1 MRVDAER
8 WLRDLPAELG
18 PQRDLIE
25 GLLREARADG
35 RICLFVVGCSIGRG
49 AADRLSDV
57 DALLCV
63 REDAW
68 ADVITESEAIVRR
81 AGEIVDLWQ
90 QVIQPAAL
98 DARTFQHTF
107 AQYASGV
114 QLDLVVARAR
124 DRQARAGDWVVL
136 HDPDDTATAQPR
148 ATTATEEQVRQ
159 WMYNGLVH
167 LSGCAKYLARGS
179 AWEAHLQLEEARV
192 ELWRL
197 WSVAAGV
204 ADPQYGLTAVL
215 DDPRR
220 PMPANIEATVAG
232 LDRTETHA
240 AAIACVDLFI
250 ETWPRAIGAVARDGE
265 PPALAAW
272 VRDQLRSVPT

>member
-18 PQRDLIE
+18 PQRDIIA
-25 GLLREARADG
+25 GLLREIRKDARI
-35 RICLFVVGCSIGRG
+35 RLFVVGCSIGRG

-57 DALLCV
+57 DALV
-63 REDAW
+63 GVSEEAW
-68 ADVITESEAIVRR
+68 SEMTTESETIVRR
-81 AGEIVDLWQ
+81 AGEVVDLWQ
-90 QVIQPAAL
+90 QIIQPSEP

-124 DRQARAGDWVVL
+124 DRQTPAHDWIVL
-136 HDPDDTATAQPR
+136 HDPDSTVGGEPR
-148 ATTATEEQVRQ
+148 ARTATEEQVRQ

-167 LSGCAKYLARGS
+167 LGGSAKYLARGS

-197 WSVAAGV
+197 WAAAEGV
-204 ADPQYGLTAVL
+204 ADAQYGLTAVL

-232 LDRTETHA
+232 LGQTETRA

-250 ETWPRAIGAVARDGE
+250 GTWPRAISAVAADAE

>member
-1 MRVDAER
+1 
-8 WLRDLPAELG
+8 
-18 PQRDLIE
+18 
-25 GLLREARADG
+25 
-35 RICLFVVGCSIGRG
+35 VGCSIGRG

-57 DALLCV
+57 DALLGV

-68 ADVITESEAIVRR
+68 SDVITASEAIVRR
-81 AGEIVDLWQ
+81 AGDVVDLHQ
-90 QVIQPAAL
+90 QIIQPAEP

-124 DRQARAGDWVVL
+124 DRQTPARDWIVL
-136 HDPDDTATAQPR
+136 HDPDGTATNDSRIATATA
-148 ATTATEEQVRQ
+148 EQVRQ
-159 WMYNGLVH
+159 WMFNGLVH

-179 AWEAHLQLEEARV
+179 AWEAHLQLEEARA

-197 WSVAAGV
+197 WAVAARV

-220 PMPANIEATVAG
+220 PMPANIDATVASLG
-232 LDRTETHA
+232 PRETHA
-240 AAIACVDLFI
+240 AAVACVDLFI
-250 ETWPRAIGAVARDGE
+250 ETWPRAIAVVGRDGGA
-265 PPALAAW
+265 PALAAW

>member
-1 MRVDAER
+1 VPVDAEQ

-18 PQRDLIE
+18 QQRDVID
-25 GLLREARADG
+25 GLLRDARNDP
-35 RICLFVVGCSIGRG
+35 RIRLFVVGCSIGRG

-57 DALLCV
+57 DALLGV

-68 ADVITESEAIVRR
+68 SDLITQSEAIVRR

-90 QVIQPAAL
+90 QVIQPSAL

-124 DRQARAGDWVVL
+124 DRQTPGRDWIVL
-136 HDPDDTATAQPR
+136 HDPDGTVSAEPR

-179 AWEAHLQLEEARV
+179 AWEAHLQLEEARA

-197 WSVAAGV
+197 WAAAARV
-204 ADPQYGLTAVL
+204 ADAQYGLTAVL

-220 PMPANIEATVAG
+220 PMPAKIERTVAS
-232 LDRTETHA
+232 LDLTSTHA
-240 AAIACVDLFI
+240 AAIACVNLFI
-250 ETWPRAIGAVARDGE
+250 ETWPRAIAAVAEDME

-272 VRDQLRSVPT
+272 VRDQLSSVPT

>member
-1 MRVDAER
+1 VRVDAER
-8 WLRDLPAELG
+8 WLRDLPTDLG
-18 PQRDLIE
+18 PQRDLIAAV
-25 GLLREARADG
+25 LREARNDA
-35 RICLFVVGCSIGRG
+35 RIRLFVVGCSIGRG

-57 DALLCV
+57 DALLGV

-68 ADVITESEAIVRR
+68 PDVITQSEALVRR
-81 AGEIVDLWQ
+81 AGTVVDLWQ
-90 QVIQPAAL
+90 QVIQPAEP

-124 DRQARAGDWVVL
+124 DRQKPAPDWIVL
-136 HDPDDTATAQPR
+136 HDPDDTVAAEPR
-148 ATTATEEQVRQ
+148 ATAATETQVRQ
-159 WMYNGLVH
+159 WMFNGLVH

-179 AWEAHLQLEEARV
+179 AWEAHLQLEEARA

-197 WSVAAGV
+197 WSVAAGIPD
-204 ADPQYGLTAVL
+204 AQYGLTAVL

-220 PMPANIEATVAG
+220 PMPANIDATVAG
-232 LDRTETHA
+232 LGRAETLA
-240 AAIACVDLFI
+240 AAMACVDLFI
-250 ETWPRAIGAVARDGE
+250 ETWPRAIRAVARDGG

>member
-1 MRVDAER
+1 VRVDAER

-18 PQRDLIE
+18 PQRDLIR
-25 GLLREARADG
+25 GLLREARGDA
-35 RICLFVVGCSIGRG
+35 RITLLVVGCSIGRG
-49 AADRLSDV
+49 VADRLSDV
-57 DALLCV
+57 DALICV
-63 REDAW
+63 REEAW
-68 ADVITESEAIVRR
+68 KDVTTESEGLVRR
-81 AGEIVDLWQ
+81 AGKLVDLWQ
-90 QVIQPAAL
+90 QVIQPSAL

-124 DRQARAGDWVVL
+124 DRQTPARDWVVL
-136 HDPDDTATAQPR
+136 HDPHSTVTDKPR
-148 ATTATEEQVRQ
+148 STEATEAQVRQ
-159 WMYNGLVH
+159 WMFNGLVH

-179 AWEAHLQLEEARV
+179 AWEAHLQLEEARA

-204 ADPQYGLTAVL
+204 ADAQYGLTAVL

-220 PMPANIEATVAG
+220 PMPENIAATVAD
-232 LDRTETHA
+232 LDLTAAHA
-240 AAIACVDLFI
+240 AAIACLDLFM
-250 ETWPRAIGAVARDGE
+250 ETWPRAIGAVEGDDE

-272 VRDQLRSVPT
+272 VHDQLRSVST

>member
-1 MRVDAER
+1 VRVDAER
-8 WLRDLPAELG
+8 WLCDLPADLA

-25 GLLREARADG
+25 GLLREARNDA
-35 RICLFVVGCSIGRG
+35 RIRLFVVGCSIGRG

-57 DALLCV
+57 DARLGV

-68 ADVITESEAIVRR
+68 SDVITESEAIVRR

-90 QVIQPAAL
+90 QVIQPSAL

-114 QLDLVVARAR
+114 QLDLVVARAG
-124 DRQARAGDWVVL
+124 DRQVPAPDWVAL
-136 HDPDDTATAQPR
+136 HDPDGTVLEQPR

-179 AWEAHLQLEEARV
+179 AWEAHLQLEEARA

-204 ADPQYGLTAVL
+204 ADAQYGLTAVL

-220 PMPANIEATVAG
+220 PMPTNIAATVAG
-232 LDRTETHA
+232 LDLTAAHA
-240 AAIACVDLFI
+240 AAIACLDLFV
-250 ETWPRAIGAVARDGE
+250 ETWPHAIGAVARDRE